1 VNLKKWKAKKM
12 SKTNT
17 LDLGKISPKAIE
29 IIKGFSKTT
38 GHEDME
44 RTVEELAFAML
55 ELTQIIDTQRD
66 PLLEPEAARR
76 QMETMRGVLQ
86 RFKRFP

>member
-1 VNLKKWKAKKM
+1 M
-12 SKTNT
+12 SKTNV
-17 LDLGKISPKAIE
+17 LDLDKLSPKALE
-29 IIKGFSKTT
+29 IIRSFAKST
-38 GHEDME
+38 GHENLE

-55 ELTQIIDTQRD
+55 ELTQIIDTQKD

-86 RFKRFP
+86 RFKRF

>member
-1 VNLKKWKAKKM
+1 M
-12 SKTNT
+12 SKSNT
-17 LDLGKISPKAIE
+17 LDLEKISPKAIE
-29 IIKGFSKTT
+29 IIKGFAKTT
-38 GHEDME
+38 GHENLE

-55 ELTQIIDTQRD
+55 ELTQIIDTQKD

-86 RFKRFP
+86 RFKRFV